1 MSEFL
6 NSQIEARNNLIMQ
19 MRDVI
24 DSAEVRGGLD
34 SEDNAKIARIEAD
47 IESRDAA
54 IATAKRLEQREAEA
68 TDAMA
73 SFVAPVTEARATT
86 DEDVF
91 RSLAMGESRAHEFE
105 RRTLT
110 STSGTGV
117 VGTSFYNQVLEVAQS
132 VAPLLNFARVIN
144 TTGGD
149 TLQVPVLSA
158 LSTGAIAPQGSAI
171 SSSDP
176 TITNINLGAFK
187 YGVLVP
193 ISKELVADA
202 QIDIN
207 SLVAREAG
215 KAIGYAAGANFT
227 TGTGTTQPFG
237 IVTGAGS
244 AVTSGTAGLTGDDLI
259 TLLYSLDPEIRND
272 ASFAY
277 MVSPTALAAIRKLK
291 DTAGNYLWSIA
302 NGEGTLLG
310 YNVVENVSMPAH
322 TTGNKSIIAGRMSD
336 FVIRQAGGIKVEVS
350 DDYGFANDLRY
361 FKVTA
366 RFDSKLALD
375 TSVKYIKQA

>member
-6 NSQIEARNNLIMQ
+6 NSQVEARNNLIMQ

-34 SEDNAKIARIEAD
+34 SEDNQKIARIEAD

-54 IATAKRLEQREAEA
+54 INTAKRLEQREAEA
-68 TDAMA
+68 TEAMA
-73 SFVAPVTEARATT
+73 SFVSPVTEARATS
-86 DEDVF
+86 DEDLF
-91 RSLAMGESRAHEFE
+91 RSLAMGESRSHEFE

-149 TLQVPVLSA
+149 NLQVPVLSA

-176 TITNINLGAFK
+176 TITNITLGAYK

-193 ISKELVADA
+193 ISKELVEDA

-215 KAIGYAAGANFT
+215 KAIGYAAGQGFT
-227 TGTGTTQPFG
+227 TGTGTVQPFG

-244 AVTSGTAGLTGDDLI
+244 AVTSGTAGLTADDLI
-259 TLLYSLDPEIRND
+259 TLLYSLDPEVRND

-291 DTAGNYLWSIA
+291 DTAGNYIWNVA
-302 NGEGTLLG
+302 NGQNQILG

-322 TTGNKSIIAGRMSD
+322 TTGNKSIIAGRMTD
-336 FVIRQAGGIKVEVS
+336 FVIRQAGGVKVEVS

-375 TSVKYIKQA
+375 SSVKFIKVA

>member
-1 MSEFL
+1 MSDFIKAQTETV
-6 NSQIEARNNLIMQ
+6 ANLVEQ
-19 MRDVI
+19 VRSVLD
-24 DSAEVRGGLD
+24 DAEVRGGLTA
-34 SEDNAKIARIEAD
+34 EDNQKIARIEAD

-54 IATAKRLEQREAEA
+54 IATAKRMEERAA
-68 TDAMA
+68 TATEAMA
-73 SFVAPVTEARATT
+73 SFEVPSVEIRSA
-86 DEDVF
+86 DEREL
-91 RSLAMGESRAHEFE
+91 RSFQNGDAHEF
-105 RRTLT
+105 RTLV
-110 STSGTGV
+110 SASGTGV
-117 VGTSFYNQVLEVAQS
+117 VGTSFYNQVIEVAQS
-132 VAPLLNFARVIN
+132 VAPLLNVARVIN

-149 TLQVPVLSA
+149 NLQVPVLSA
-158 LSTGAIAPQGSAI
+158 LSTAAISAQGSAV

-176 TITNINLGAFK
+176 TVGNITLGAFK

-193 ISKELVADA
+193 VSKELVQDA
-202 QIDIN
+202 MIDIN
-207 SLVAREAG
+207 ALVAREAG
-215 KAIGYAAGANFT
+215 KALGYAAGGHFT

-244 AVTSGTAGLTGDDLI
+244 AVTSGTAGLSADDLI
-259 TLLYSLDPEIRND
+259 TLLYSLDPEVRND
-272 ASFAY
+272 PSFAY

-302 NGEGTLLG
+302 NGQGTLLG

-322 TTGNKSIIAGRMSD
+322 TTGNKSIIAGRMND

-361 FKVTA
+361 FKVTG

-375 TSVKYIKQA
+375 TSVKFIKQA